1 MINDKQLSERI
12 SQNNFSGGLSRLR
25 GYQEDSVG
33 HQGESVGL
41 SRASV
46 GFRRVWGSSIGPP
59 EGKRALPL
67 GKKPYIRAS
76 YLGGSAFF
84 GFHKDICGVSNAK
97 TFSIKG
103 LLSHDS

>member
-1 MINDKQLSERI
+1 MRITINKTIAITSITITTTVTSITITIMAWE
-12 SQNNFSGGLSRLR
+12 
-25 GYQEDSVG
+25 
-33 HQGESVGL
+33 
-41 SRASV
+41 
-46 GFRRVWGSSIGPP
+46 SSIGPP